1 MPGADGFKMSNPPAF
16 SLIGMIASFEVNLT
30 IFQNLAHLPYSS
42 FDPLFV
48 SLPLF
53 LISLSLQIFKE
64 VSMAQLT
71 LKSRILTGYLELLIE
86 EYFSSKNCYESLVT

>member
-16 SLIGMIASFEVNLT
+16 SLIGMIASFEVNLISFSKFGSFT
-30 IFQNLAHLPYSS
+30 ILIPQS
-42 FDPLFV
+42 LFCF
-48 SLPLF
+48 SP
-53 LISLSLQIFKE
+53 SLQIFKE

-86 EYFSSKNCYESLVT
+86 EYFSSKNCCESLVT